1 MEEVSIDNIICI
13 PKNDSY
19 KRFLIGEKGE
29 KELLA
34 IGLNPSS
41 ANENTLDPTSK
52 NIKTIAKNNGF
63 DGWWIVN
70 LYPIRTSN
78 PKNLPKRVNKIMN
91 LKNIE
96 FINEILISPHYNFSS
111 ILCCWG
117 NFVNKR
123 SYLSKNSLRLFIN
136 VDKLGYNCKSLGL
149 TKEECPYHPAPM
161 TINRFFK
168 GVKNIRLIDYK
179 SINNKFKS

>member
-1 MEEVSIDNIICI
+1 MSIDNIICI
-13 PKNDSY
+13 PKNDNY

-52 NIKTIAKNNGF
+52 NIKAIAKNNGF

-78 PKNLPKRVNKIMN
+78 PKNLPKRVN
-91 LKNIE
+91 
-96 FINEILISPHYNFSS
+96 
-111 ILCCWG
+111 
-117 NFVNKR
+117 
-123 SYLSKNSLRLFIN
+123 
-136 VDKLGYNCKSLGL
+136 
-149 TKEECPYHPAPM
+149 
-161 TINRFFK
+161 
-168 GVKNIRLIDYK
+168 
-179 SINNKFKS
+179 